1 LVARCVFIAAAL
13 VALGAGPAHAW
24 TLALSIDGPT
34 ACADEP
40 GFRRMAEL
48 QRTAPG
54 QDVDAAVAVAA
65 RTDGS
70 TWAVGLRIFLG
81 VAAPASR
88 TLAAATCDEALAAA
102 ALIVA
107 LALDGAPAVAALPE
121 LAVFEP
127 PPPPV
132 ERVTPTPRR
141 SASARGALVT
151 HLRGALAVGGSLEPG
166 RIGGALDGD
175 VALQYWRL
183 AFALGVGGLLPRATG
198 DADGGGLRSSAWM
211 THAGLRAEVGRGVDV
226 GIAVEIGKLRATST
240 GVQSPRTESLQ
251 WQALSLTSRVPLW
264 PARPGSPFLGFDL
277 NLPLAQ
283 YDLLVNGTTRYQ
295 TGISGRL
302 WIGWQAELF

>member
-107 LALDGAPAVAALPE
+107 LALDGAPAGGGAAR
-121 LAVFEP
+121 ARRVRATATTRRARHADAAAIGVRAGRAGHP
-127 PPPPV
+127 PP
-132 ERVTPTPRR
+132 RR
-141 SASARGALVT
+141 ARG
-151 HLRGALAVGGSLEPG
+151 G
-166 RIGGALDGD
+166 
-175 VALQYWRL
+175 RL
-183 AFALGVGGLLPRATG
+183 ARA
-198 DADGGGLRSSAWM
+198 
-211 THAGLRAEVGRGVDV
+211 RAHRR
-226 GIAVEIGKLRATST
+226 RA
-240 GVQSPRTESLQ
+240 R
-251 WQALSLTSRVPLW
+251 R
-264 PARPGSPFLGFDL
+264 
-277 NLPLAQ
+277 
-283 YDLLVNGTTRYQ
+283 
-295 TGISGRL
+295 
-302 WIGWQAELF
+302 